1 VHFASA
7 LFSLWTPTA
16 LECCSNGW
24 ASDTLDA
31 NAYRE
36 TMTTRSIAKRRA
48 VVAAWALA
56 GAASSSSSAHAQEA
70 TAPGAPT
77 RLECVTLHEKS
88 QELRKASKL
97 LDARK
102 ALRFC
107 SNEACPTLIRKDCTD
122 WLEEVERAMPSVAFE
137 GVLNGKD
144 ATNVRVSEGDRVLA
158 ESLTGGSYE
167 LDPGV
172 HKFQAT
178 MEGHPPIDATSV
190 IREGEK
196 NRVIRLD
203 FTPPVVLPPP
213 SFGHDAGQPTGPR
226 PVPAAFWVFG
236 AAAVATAGVGTAFG
250 VLALQKRDKLT
261 SCSPFCVSSDT
272 QPVKTLALVADI
284 GFGATVVSAALATYF
299 LVTRPVVP
307 LKEKNEKGGV
317 APTAI
322 MGPGLGGLGVR
333 GSF

>member
-16 LECCSNGW
+16 LECCSDGW

-31 NAYRE
+31 NASRE

-48 VVAAWALA
+48 VAAVLALA
-56 GAASSSSSAHAQEA
+56 GAAASSSSARAQEA

-102 ALRFC
+102 ALRSC
-107 SNEACPTLIRKDCTD
+107 SNDACPTLIRKDCTD

-137 GVLNGKD
+137 GVLSGKD
-144 ATNVRVSEGDRVLA
+144 VTNVRVSDGDHVLA
-158 ESLTGGSYE
+158 ESLTGASYE

-178 MEGHPPIDATSV
+178 MEGHTPIDATSV

-213 SFGHDAGQPTGPR
+213 GFGHDVPGQPTGPR
-226 PVPAAFWVFG
+226 PIPATFWVFG

-250 VLALQKRDKLT
+250 VLALQKRDKLG
-261 SCSPFCVSSDT
+261 CSPFCVSSDT

-307 LKEKNEKGGV
+307 LKEKDEKGGV

-322 MGPGLGGLGVR
+322 AGPGFGGLGVR